1 MAVAVRSL
9 EAEAYPHSAVDSGT
23 AQCGGPKGESDA
35 PVAILGETCC
45 IVSDGDA
52 ARLLALHCL
61 FACDLT

>member
-23 AQCGGPKGESDA
+23 GQCGGPKCESDA

-45 IVSDGDA
+45 VVSDGTLE
-52 ARLLALHCL
+52 LLPEKNDCL
-61 FACDLT
+61 DVAC

>member
-23 AQCGGPKGESDA
+23 GQCGGPKCESDA

-45 IVSDGDA
+45 VVSDGD